1 MNSKKVFRILASL
14 LLAIAAFFFI
24 ITFSIGLPIYLR
36 PFYYAHINAM
46 DLPSISGHSYGEIKE
61 AYDEVLDYLT
71 LPNKEF
77 SAGIMRYSEE
87 GAAHFADCKV
97 LFDLN
102 ASVLFASATVIA
114 LLLIVGRRLKITYRL
129 GKRSSAFW
137 AAVSAIVFPII
148 IGTLAATNFDRA
160 FVIFHSIFFPG
171 KENWI
176 FDPKT
181 DEIITVLPQ
190 DFFMDCAI
198 LIGVGVV
205 VLCTAIIC
213 TEFVIAKK
221 NTANQPQVA
230 SNEPVPVL
238 K

>member
-1 MNSKKVFRILASL
+1 MR
-14 LLAIAAFFFI
+14 
-24 ITFSIGLPIYLR
+24 
-36 PFYYAHINAM
+36 YYAE
-46 DLPSISGHSYGEIKE
+46 GE
-61 AYDEVLDYLT
+61 
-71 LPNKEF
+71 
-77 SAGIMRYSEE
+77 
-87 GAAHFADCKV
+87 AHFADSKV

-102 ASVLFASATVIA
+102 ASVLFASASVIA
-114 LLLIVGRRLKITYRL
+114 LLLIFGRRLKITYRL

-137 AAVSAIVFPII
+137 ASVSAIVLPIM
-148 IGTLAATNFDRA
+148 IGALAATNFDRA

-176 FDPKT
+176 FDPTT

-198 LIGVGVV
+198 LIGIGVV
-205 VLCTAIIC
+205 VLCTAIIS
-213 TEFVIAKK
+213 TEFVLARKK
-221 NTANQPQVA
+221 IANQPQVA